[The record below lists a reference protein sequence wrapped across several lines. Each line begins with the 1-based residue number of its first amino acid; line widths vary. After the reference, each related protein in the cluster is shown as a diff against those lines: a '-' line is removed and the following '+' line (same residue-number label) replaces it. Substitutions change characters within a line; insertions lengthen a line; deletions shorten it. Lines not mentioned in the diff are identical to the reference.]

1 MYMYMW
7 EARWLFRLPM
17 RAQLDVT
24 ARSSPGHAT
33 RPWMPATTYTM
44 HGCSLVW
51 YVCWPGAPS
60 LGGDA
65 FLRIDES
72 HPPRASA
79 ERRRGRLDLPSHLW
93 SSRLPGGG
101 CTSRRARRSFVI
113 AGARW
118 TRRRPGPRLTDR
130 SALSKRGDR
139 VRDLHTTS
147 RL

>member
-24 ARSSPGHAT
+24 ARSSPGHASMDAGYHVHHA
-33 RPWMPATTYTM
+33 WM
-44 HGCSLVW
+44 
-51 YVCWPGAPS
+51 
-60 LGGDA
+60 
-65 FLRIDES
+65 F
-72 HPPRASA
+72 
-79 ERRRGRLDLPSHLW
+79 
-93 SSRLPGGG
+93 SRLVRLLTGSTEPGRW
-101 CTSRRARRSFVI
+101 CISPDWWKPSTTRFSRKTTWPSGSAKPSMVVSPARWRLHIKTRRSFVI